1 MLKSLI
7 THHQK
12 DAPMIMGLKARK
24 EYRKRAVTS
33 PMTSLV
39 QMPEYTSQE
48 EQKQV
53 TKTEKRAMFT
63 EVAVKS
69 WEKNEATCEREDS
82 FNMNRKRQGDKQDH
96 AIEVNSLKETQ
107 EGVDA
112 KSLPLR
118 PVETAPSVPRCCTS
132 RRT

>member
-1 MLKSLI
+1 
-7 THHQK
+7 
-12 DAPMIMGLKARK
+12 
-24 EYRKRAVTS
+24 
-33 PMTSLV
+33 
-39 QMPEYTSQE
+39 
-48 EQKQV
+48 
-53 TKTEKRAMFT
+53 MFT

-82 FNMNRKRQGDKQDH
+82 FNMNRKIQGDKQDH

-107 EGVDA
+107 EGDDA